1 MLRLCY
7 RWLIHL
13 HPARFRERFAAE
25 MLSIFDYAEARSAAA
40 KLVADAF
47 VSLVRQWTMRSEYW
61 EEKATVSVPA
71 AADGSPVFFT
81 LESFKPRKSSLI
93 EGAVLTWIVYA
104 ALFLALSHGR
114 VHYVYVPSAM
124 TESTVSPDIE
134 LPMSTPNLPPTPAS
148 VPPKTPPAGVH
159 PGTPSVKT
167 QITSSEADRTSL
179 ERPVSPN
186 ADSPARIFEAQGQ
199 ARFDASGEPP
209 RTTTTPVPLQ
219 SLNQPFAP
227 ARISNESLLSY
238 VGLYSTDAPNKF
250 TVLITAENGHLVIEI
265 PGQKRSTLIPVGG
278 ARFAYS
284 KVQTNWVEFMR
295 HDNGTV
301 YGLRI
306 YRNGSEFRGYR

>member
-1 MLRLCY
+1 MMLRLFY
-7 RWLIHL
+7 RGLLLL
-13 HPARFRERFAAE
+13 HPPRFRERFAEE
-25 MLSIFDYAEARSAAA
+25 MLSIFDRAEARTAGAR
-40 KLVADAF
+40 LVADAF
-47 VSLVRQWTMRSEYW
+47 VSLVRQWAMRSEYW
-61 EEKATVSVPA
+61 EEKASVSAVA

-114 VHYVYVPSAM
+114 VHYVYVPSAI

-134 LPMSTPNLPPTPAS
+134 LPMSTPTLPPTPAS
-148 VPPKTPPAGVH
+148 VPPKTPPPGVH
-159 PGTPSVKT
+159 RRTPSVKT
-167 QITSSEADRTSL
+167 QITSSEADRTS
-179 ERPVSPN
+179 PMSPD
-186 ADSPARIFEAQGQ
+186 ADSPARIFESQGQ
-199 ARFDASGEPP
+199 ARFDASGELP

-265 PGQKRSTLIPVGG
+265 PGHKRSTLIPVGG

-301 YGLRI
+301 YGLCI
-306 YRNGSEFRGYR
+306 HRNGSEFRGYR